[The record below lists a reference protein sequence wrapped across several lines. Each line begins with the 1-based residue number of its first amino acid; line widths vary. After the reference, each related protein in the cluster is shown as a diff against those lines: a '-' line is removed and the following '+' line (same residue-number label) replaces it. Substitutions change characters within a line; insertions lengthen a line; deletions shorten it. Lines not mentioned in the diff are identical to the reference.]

1 MEIVQTLLGGLL
13 GGGFIGL
20 IEFLIRRK
28 DTQQEKSSEVL
39 KKLGKIEKKIDT
51 LETKVDANE
60 EKRLEGEAV
69 SARVR
74 ILRFID
80 EIREGRFHTK
90 DSFDQCN
97 SDITTYEHFCE
108 NHPSFK
114 NNQTASN
121 IGYFNKIYAERL
133 ERNDFL

>member
-1 MEIVQTLLGGLL
+1 MELLRTLIGGLI
-13 GGGFIGL
+13 GGGLIGF

-28 DTQQEKSSEVL
+28 DAKEEKNSEVL
-39 KKLGKIEKKIDT
+39 KKLGEIEKKIDS
-51 LETKVDANE
+51 LEEKVDANE

-80 EIREGRFHTK
+80 EIREGRLHTK

-97 SDITTYEHFCE
+97 SDITTYERYTSSH
-108 NHPSFK
+108 HDFK
-114 NNQTASN
+114 NNQTASS
-121 IGYFNKIYAERL
+121 IEYFNRMYAERL
-133 ERNDFL
+133 EKNDFL

>member
-1 MEIVQTLLGGLL
+1 MELLQTLIGGLI
-13 GGGFIGL
+13 GGGFIGFL
-20 IEFLIRRK
+20 EFLIRRK
-28 DTQQEKSSEVL
+28 DEKADKNSIVL
-39 KKLGKIEKKIDT
+39 MKLGKIENKIDV

-74 ILRFID
+74 LLRFID

-121 IGYFNKIYAERL
+121 IGYFNKVYAERL